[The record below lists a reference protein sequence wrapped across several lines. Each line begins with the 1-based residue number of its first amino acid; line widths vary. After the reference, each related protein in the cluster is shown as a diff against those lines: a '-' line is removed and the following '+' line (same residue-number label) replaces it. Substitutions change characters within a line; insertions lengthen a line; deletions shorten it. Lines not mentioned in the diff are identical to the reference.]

1 LRRVHA
7 WAPLLEMN
15 ATHVGTAL
23 APNVQEKVHQAIAQA
38 YEPFRDGES
47 YKLKTHMRV
56 AFARRS

>member
-7 WAPLLEMN
+7 WAPLLDMN